1 MTKQYYYAVNKG
13 KKPGIYLSWLE
24 CKEQVSDC
32 KFTIYKKFETLEEAE
47 DFVKNGNMI
56 KNKTVK
62 ENIESIKCIESIEH
76 IKENYTYLFCDGS
89 ALHQNYKSIRCG
101 YGICMIKLNQ
111 STIDYEISNYSK
123 LVNNIGTNNLAEL
136 MAILDS
142 LKLIEI
148 NQIKKSCIISDSK
161 YSLDCILVWSVI
173 WKKNNWLTSK
183 KTEPENSD
191 LIKEI
196 LEKYES
202 LLQKNYIIEFKH
214 MNSHKTKPHDIL
226 SYQYFLW
233 FGNEMAD
240 QLARD
245 GKITKEYESPKPITI
260 GKSSLL

>member
-13 KKPGIYLSWLE
+13 KEPGIYLSWSE
-24 CKEQVSDC
+24 CKEHVIGH
-32 KFTIYKKFETLEEAE
+32 KFPVYKKFETLDEAE
-47 DFVKNGNMI
+47 AFVKNGKLKETKSTNT
-56 KNKTVK
+56 KVEVK
-62 ENIESIKCIESIEH
+62 ESENDIKDG
-76 IKENYTYLFCDGS
+76 YVYLFCDGS

-101 YGICMIKLNQ
+101 YGICMINPNQNQ
-111 STIDYEISNYSK
+111 SKISTYSK
-123 LVNNIGTNNLAEL
+123 LVNNSGTNNMAEL
-136 MAILDS
+136 MAIMDS
-142 LKLIEI
+142 LKLIETNKI
-148 NQIKKSCIISDSK
+148 EKACIVSDSK
-161 YSLDCILVWSVI
+161 YSLDCIMVWSAM

-202 LLQKNYIIEFKH
+202 LLQKNHIIEFKH
-214 MNSHKTKPHDIL
+214 MNSHKTKPADIL

-245 GKITKEYESPKPITI
+245 GKITKEYESPKPITTV
-260 GKSSLL
+260 KSSLL